1 MLWFSYERDERMAN
15 INLLPW
21 RETLREEQKK
31 EFLMIFAGVI
41 VLTGIVLILT
51 HLFMMNRITYHQ
63 ERNAYLQKEIVLLDA
78 KIEEIKNLK
87 RLKAALIARM
97 GIIQE
102 LQLQRPRVVH
112 LFDDMI
118 SILPKGIHFKKVVL
132 RNSSIELQGISE
144 SNTSISKL
152 MRNINDSRW
161 LDRPI
166 LSEIKT
172 KEVNGVQISEFH
184 LRSILNNPKRVVQ

>member
-1 MLWFSYERDERMAN
+1 MAN
-15 INLLPW
+15 VNLLPW
-21 RETLREEQKK
+21 RETLREEQKR
-31 EFLMIFAGVI
+31 EFLIFFVGVVVFAA
-41 VLTGIVLILT
+41 VLLIIS

-63 ERNAYLQKEIVLLDA
+63 TRNAYLKKEITLLDK
-78 KIEEIKNLK
+78 KIKEIKNLK

-102 LQLQRPRVVH
+102 LQLQRPRIVH

-118 SILPKGIHFKKVVL
+118 SILPKGIHFSKVVL
-132 RNSSIELQGISE
+132 KNDTVDVHGFSE

-152 MRNINDSRW
+152 MRNINHSKWIDN
-161 LDRPI
+161 PI

-172 KEVNGVQISEFH
+172 KELNGAHINEFR
-184 LRSILNNPKRVVQ
+184 LRSTLQNPKVVAEK